1 MSMGDPP
8 KLWFGVGDTVV
19 YPGYGVGVV
28 QEIQER
34 FQDGK
39 GRLFCVLLVREGDS
53 ESRVMIPVDNVGE
66 VRLRPPATPGE
77 AREALAVL
85 SGPPPEIH
93 SSWRE
98 RFAAHGDMLARGD
111 LLSVAK
117 VLKALHLLNVR
128 KPLSFRE
135 KKMYQK
141 ALLLVTAEVGHS
153 LSRSRS
159 EMEAEV
165 LDRLSKPDSR

>member
-1 MSMGDPP
+1 MGDSSR
-8 KLWFGVGDTVV
+8 LWFGVGDTVV

-28 QEIQER
+28 QQIEER
-34 FQDGK
+34 TLNGRT
-39 GRLFCVLLVREGDS
+39 RLFCVLLVREGDN
-53 ESRVMIPVDNVGE
+53 ESRVMIPVDNVAE
-66 VRLRPPATPGE
+66 VRLRPPASPAE
-77 AREALAVL
+77 AKEALAIL
-85 SGPPPEIH
+85 SGPPPEILP
-93 SSWRE
+93 SWRE
-98 RFAAHGDMLARGD
+98 RFSAHSDMLARGD

-117 VLKALHLLNVR
+117 VLKALYLLNAR

-159 EMEAEV
+159 ETEADV
-165 LDRLSKPDSR
+165 LDRLSRPDSR

>member
-1 MSMGDPP
+1 MGDPSR
-8 KLWFGVGDTVV
+8 LWFGVGDTVV

-28 QEIQER
+28 QQIEER
-34 FQDGK
+34 TLNGRT
-39 GRLFCVLLVREGDS
+39 RLFCVLLVREGDN
-53 ESRVMIPVDNVGE
+53 ESRVMIPVDNVAE
-66 VRLRPPATPGE
+66 VRLRPPASPAE
-77 AREALAVL
+77 AEEALAIL
-85 SGPPPEIH
+85 SGPPPEILP
-93 SSWRE
+93 SWRE
-98 RFAAHGDMLARGD
+98 RFSAHSDMLARGD

-117 VLKALHLLNVR
+117 VLKALYLLNAR

-159 EMEAEV
+159 ETEADV
-165 LDRLSKPDSR
+165 LDRLSRPDSR